1 MQNVL
6 HRARCT
12 LSSCP
17 QKVKFASLLQIIR
30 LHEPL
35 LKALISLTLV
45 RLQTQFES
53 SHPTDVNA
61 SQCFE
66 PISIRKPQN
75 DTPQPPS
82 GLCSCSQDL
91 LIRFPSCFC
100 IVLSASLDL
109 VNAFSLQHTKSHKNQ
124 KRAISMFIKI
134 PSHFSLSLSCNHG
147 NHILPPLNPKGVF
160 FFFIEVFECKV

>member
-160 FFFIEVFECKV
+160 FFIEVFECKV